1 MTPPTWAPARQIWQL
16 LRAARRL
23 TRRVTGWP
31 AGPDKFEAVLDAA
44 ARRGAHWISEEH
56 PVVRVLATGTIT
68 AANLVGPLAGQPL
81 SALLAELR
89 SGNAYANVHTNDG
102 LGDPNTG
109 PGDFPGGEIRAQLV
123 E

>member
-1 MTPPTWAPARQIWQL
+1 M
-16 LRAARRL
+16 
-23 TRRVTGWP
+23 
-31 AGPDKFEAVLDAA
+31 
-44 ARRGAHWISEEH
+44 
-56 PVVRVLATGTIT
+56 IT
-68 AANLVGPLAGQPL
+68 AADLVGPLAGQPL
-81 SALLAELR
+81 SALVTELR